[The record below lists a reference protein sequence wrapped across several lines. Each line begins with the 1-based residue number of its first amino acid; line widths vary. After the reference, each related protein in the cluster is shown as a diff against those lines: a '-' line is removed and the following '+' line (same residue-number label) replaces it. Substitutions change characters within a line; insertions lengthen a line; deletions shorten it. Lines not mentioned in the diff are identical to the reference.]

1 MALITVNINDRAL
14 EVLEDY
20 TSRKDISVSEFIR
33 RAVLE
38 KLEDEE
44 DIRAAEE
51 AYAEYLKDP
60 VSIPWKE
67 AAAKWA

>member
-1 MALITVNINDRAL
+1 MALITVNINDKAL
-14 EVLEDY
+14 EVLEDFAE
-20 TSRKDISVSEFIR
+20 RKDISVSEFIR

-51 AYAEYLKDP
+51 AYAEYLKNP
-60 VSIPWKE
+60 VTVTWTE
-67 AAAKWA
+67 ASAKWA